1 MQPQDVIRR
10 KRDGAALTP
19 DEIGFFIRGATD
31 GSVSEGQIGAFLMAT
46 WLNGMT
52 QPEITALTLAM
63 RDSGRVMDWSQ
74 SGLDPRRIIDKHSS
88 GGVGDEKIT
97 LIVVPLAAA
106 CGVIVPNLSGRGLD
120 YCAGEHDMLD
130 AVPGYDTTPAPE
142 RFMAA
147 VREVGGV
154 IIGPTLDLAPADR
167 KLFFVRDVT
176 ATVESVP
183 LITGSIMSKKLA
195 SGPSGLVICVG
206 SGSGAYMSTTAQARE
221 LGAAMAAVG
230 AGAGVPSVM
239 LLTDLDCVLGTTVG
253 NAVGVIET
261 VDFLTG
267 AERDPRVLEL
277 VLEIVAEM
285 ALMAGVVA
293 ELEAGR
299 ALAQA
304 RLDDGSGADRFG
316 RMIAALGG
324 PADFVE
330 DPVRHLPGAAV
341 ERSVVAARAGYV
353 AGMDARE
360 IGLALVALGGGRTRP
375 DQAIDFGVG
384 ISHVAGV
391 GAAVGPDRPLCVVKA
406 RTETDWE
413 AAAERIRAAVR
424 VTDAAPDP
432 LGPIIKEKLRR
443 AP

>member
-10 KRDGAALTP
+10 KRDRQVLTP
-19 DEIGFFIRGATD
+19 AEIDFFVQGATD

-52 QPEITALTLAM
+52 QPEITALTLSM
-63 RDSGRVMDWSQ
+63 RDSGRVVDWSG
-74 SGLDPRRIIDKHSS
+74 SGLPRERIIDKHSS

-147 VREVGGV
+147 VKDVGGV

-176 ATVESVP
+176 ATVESVA
-183 LITGSIMSKKLA
+183 LITGSIMSKKLSSA
-195 SGPSGLVICVG
+195 PSGLVICVG
-206 SGSGAYMSTTAQARE
+206 SGSGAYMSTTEQARE
-221 LGAAMAAVG
+221 LATAMAEVG

-253 NAVGVIET
+253 NAVGVVET

-267 AERDPRVLEL
+267 RERDPRVLEL

-293 ELEAGR
+293 DLDAGR
-299 ALAQA
+299 ALALA
-304 RLDDGSGADRFG
+304 RLEDGSGADRFG

-324 PADFVE
+324 PVDLVAD
-330 DPVRHLPGAAV
+330 PARHLPGAAV
-341 ERSVVAARAGYV
+341 VQAVLPEAAGYV
-353 AGMDARE
+353 AGMDAKE
-360 IGLALVALGGGRTRP
+360 IGLALVGLGGGRKRP
-375 DQAIDFGVG
+375 DEVIDFGVG
-384 ISHVAGV
+384 ITHMAAV
-391 GAAVGPDRPLCVVKA
+391 GAAVGPDAPLCVVKA
-406 RTETDWE
+406 RTDAEWE
-413 AAAERIRAAVR
+413 AAAARIRAAVR
-424 VTDAAPDP
+424 VTDAAPAP
-432 LGPIIKEKLRR
+432 LPSIIKEKLRR

>member
-10 KRDGAALTP
+10 KRDRQVLTP
-19 DEIGFFIRGATD
+19 AEIDFFVQGATD

-52 QPEITALTLAM
+52 QPEITALTLSM
-63 RDSGRVMDWSQ
+63 RDSGRVVDWSD
-74 SGLDPRRIIDKHSS
+74 SGLPRERIIDKHSS

-106 CGVIVPNLSGRGLD
+106 CGVIVPNLSARGLD

-130 AVPGYDTTPAPE
+130 AVPGYDTTPTPE

-147 VREVGGV
+147 VKDVGGV

-176 ATVESVP
+176 ATVESVA
-183 LITGSIMSKKLA
+183 LITGSIMSKKLSSA
-195 SGPSGLVICVG
+195 PSGLVICVG
-206 SGSGAYMSTTAQARE
+206 SGSGAYMSTIEQARE
-221 LGAAMAAVG
+221 LATAMAEVG
-230 AGAGVPSVM
+230 AGAGVPSMM

-253 NAVGVIET
+253 NAVGVVET

-267 AERDPRVLEL
+267 DERDPRVLEL

-293 ELEAGR
+293 DLDAGR
-299 ALAQA
+299 ALALA
-304 RLDDGSGADRFG
+304 RLEDGSGADRFG

-324 PADFVE
+324 PADFLR
-330 DPVRHLPGAAV
+330 DPAGYLPGAAV
-341 ERSVVAARAGYV
+341 SRAVLPVQAGFV
-353 AGMDARE
+353 AGMDAKE
-360 IGLALVALGGGRTRP
+360 IGLSLVGLGGGRTRP
-375 DQAIDFGVG
+375 DEAIDFGVG
-384 ISHVAGV
+384 ITHVAGV
-391 GAAVGPDRPLCVVKA
+391 GARVGPDAPLCVVKA
-406 RTETDWE
+406 RTEAEWE
-413 AAAERIRAAVR
+413 TAAARIREAVR
-424 VTDAAPDP
+424 VVDAAPAP
-432 LGPIIKEKLRR
+432 LGSIIRERLRR
-443 AP
+443 DP

>member
-1 MQPQDVIRR
+1 
-10 KRDGAALTP
+10 
-19 DEIGFFIRGATD
+19 
-31 GSVSEGQIGAFLMAT
+31 
-46 WLNGMT
+46 MT
-52 QPEITALTLAM
+52 QPEITALTLSM
-63 RDSGRVMDWSQ
+63 RDSGRVVDWSD
-74 SGLDPRRIIDKHSS
+74 SGLPRERIIDKHSS

-147 VREVGGV
+147 VKDVGGV

-176 ATVESVP
+176 ATVESVA
-183 LITGSIMSKKLA
+183 LITGSIMSKKLSSA
-195 SGPSGLVICVG
+195 PSGLVICVG
-206 SGSGAYMSTTAQARE
+206 SGSGAYMSTTEQARE
-221 LGAAMAAVG
+221 LATAMAEVG

-253 NAVGVIET
+253 NAVGVVET

-267 AERDPRVLEL
+267 AARDPRVLEL

-293 ELEAGR
+293 DLEAGR

-304 RLDDGSGADRFG
+304 RLEDGSGADRFG

-324 PADFVE
+324 PADFVR
-330 DPVRHLPGAAV
+330 DPAGYLPGAAV
-341 ERSVVAARAGYV
+341 GRAVLPDRAGFV
-353 AGMDARE
+353 AGMDAKE
-360 IGLALVALGGGRTRP
+360 IGLALVGLGGGRTRP
-375 DQAIDFGVG
+375 DEVIDFGVG
-384 ISHVAGV
+384 ITHVAAV
-391 GAAVGPDRPLCVVKA
+391 GAAVGPDAPLCVVKA
-406 RTETDWE
+406 RTDAEWE
-413 AAAERIRAAVR
+413 AAATRIRAAIR
-424 VTDAAPDP
+424 VVDAAPAP
-432 LGPIIKEKLRR
+432 LGSIIKEKLRR

>member
-10 KRDGAALTP
+10 KRDRQVLTP
-19 DEIGFFIRGATD
+19 AEIDFFVQGATD

-52 QPEITALTLAM
+52 QPEITALTLSM
-63 RDSGRVMDWSQ
+63 RDSGRVVDWSG
-74 SGLDPRRIIDKHSS
+74 SGLPRERIIDKHSS

-142 RFMAA
+142 RFMTA
-147 VREVGGV
+147 VKDVGGV

-176 ATVESVP
+176 ATVESVA
-183 LITGSIMSKKLA
+183 LITGSIMSKKLSSA
-195 SGPSGLVICVG
+195 PSGLVICVG
-206 SGSGAYMSTTAQARE
+206 SGSGAYMSTTEQARE
-221 LGAAMAAVG
+221 LATAMAEVG
-230 AGAGVPSVM
+230 AGAGVQSVM

-253 NAVGVIET
+253 NAVGVVET

-267 AERDPRVLEL
+267 RERDPRVLEL
-277 VLEIVAEM
+277 VLRIVAEM
-285 ALMAGVVA
+285 ALMAGVVTD
-293 ELEAGR
+293 LDTGR
-299 ALAQA
+299 ALALA
-304 RLDDGSGADRFG
+304 RLEDGSGADRFR

-324 PADFVE
+324 PADFVA
-330 DPVRHLPGAAV
+330 DPAGYLPGAAV
-341 ERSVVAARAGYV
+341 VRAVLPAGAGYV

-360 IGLALVALGGGRTRP
+360 IGLALVGLGGGRTRP
-375 DQAIDFGVG
+375 DEVIDFGVG
-384 ISHVAGV
+384 ITHMAAV
-391 GAAVGPDRPLCVVKA
+391 GAAVGPDVPLCLVKA
-406 RTETDWE
+406 RTDAGWE
-413 AAAERIRAAVR
+413 AAAARIRAAVR
-424 VTDAAPDP
+424 VSEAPPAP
-432 LGPIIKEKLRR
+432 LGPIVKETLRR